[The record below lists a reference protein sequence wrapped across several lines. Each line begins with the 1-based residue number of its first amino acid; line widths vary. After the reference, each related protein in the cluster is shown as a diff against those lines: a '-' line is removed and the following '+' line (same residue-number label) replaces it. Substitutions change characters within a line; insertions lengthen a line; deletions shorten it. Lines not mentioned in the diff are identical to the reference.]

1 MNRVCLVSVAVLLM
15 AGMANANAQTD
26 ADAQYKAGADFARE
40 IKGKGDS
47 SLNNFNPGDSIPN
60 YTDSPGE
67 KNYYGGVTATGDGA
81 MKADGTQEWTTN
93 EATQAVTDS
102 FINNPKEPISPD
114 APFIQASQDVQS
126 RADTI
131 IGKTGQTQCETQNI
145 NRSEFTNYTCERDL
159 LVEQACTRE
168 ASIKENVTTE
178 KQQKEVT
185 VPVTLTVSSGTA
197 WSGKLV
203 IPENGRLLRVAV
215 NATNMPIPY
224 TSDCNNTWSGKCE
237 KAMKESFT
245 IMGQSLPVKIDKLPN
260 YSEQCSGGKNGSCT
274 VRYNDGFSS
283 VNSAFNVD
291 MWVGAG
297 QSFDVQKQS
306 HFAWGVASSFP
317 ISITLTFEIDVV
329 VAYPEVVWSEYCPFS
344 KEEGK
349 LSKSE
354 CIKPGETRT
363 VIVANKPYSFTQS
376 CWMYKDTY
384 MTQAADA
391 GTCKKYI
398 DNPACT
404 LASRQ
409 CAFSAE
415 DGSGCLHEFATFSC
429 ETRTSGTVMICG
441 GESFCLDGE
450 CERAQKGKNN
460 DFAPVV
466 SALAALA
473 AAGKD
478 VADLNGV
485 DVRAFTGSAK
495 FCKKFAVG
503 FSDCCKDSGWGQ
515 DIGIANCSTEEK
527 ALGKAKEKQLTVSVG
542 EFCSKKVLG
551 VCLEKKRGYCQF
563 DSKLAQIV
571 QQQGRNGQLRI
582 GFGAAKSPDCRG
594 ITQTE
599 LQQIKF
605 DNLDFSNFFED
616 LQNNQ
621 NIPDNNALT
630 ERVREQ
636 IATQLQSK

>member
-93 EATQAVTDS
+93 DATQAVTDS

-131 IGKTGQTQCETQNI
+131 IGKTGQMQCEAQQI
-145 NRSEFTNYTCERDL
+145 NRSEFTNYSCERDIQ
-159 LVEQACTRE
+159 VEQACTRTAE
-168 ASIKENVTTE
+168 ITGNWTEGWETRFVTISPGSFSFQPSGNNALFSFQAPVTGNVVWATLNVWVASNRYLWNMPTSFMNTSFNLQHTASIALSAAGM
-178 KQQKEVT
+178 
-185 VPVTLTVSSGTA
+185 TLSEGQIVSGLAQGT
-197 WSGKLV
+197 L
-203 IPENGRLLRVAV
+203 V
-215 NATNMPIPY
+215 NAGNLF
-224 TSDCNNTWSGKCE
+224 NTQFVQE
-237 KAMKESFT
+237 KSSTFTLEMLMNVKTKVFNPTITWTES
-245 IMGQSLPVKIDKLPN
+245 
-260 YSEQCSGGKNGSCT
+260 
-274 VRYNDGFSS
+274 
-283 VNSAFNVD
+283 
-291 MWVGAG
+291 
-297 QSFDVQKQS
+297 
-306 HFAWGVASSFP
+306 
-317 ISITLTFEIDVV
+317 
-329 VAYPEVVWSEYCPFS
+329 CPFS
-344 KEEGK
+344 KSEGTLKNTECIEPGSTKTVVVEGK
-349 LSKSE
+349 
-354 CIKPGETRT
+354 
-363 VIVANKPYSFTQS
+363 PYQVTQA
-376 CWMYKDTY
+376 CWKYKDTY

-404 LASRQ
+404 LASRK

-415 DGSGCLHEFATFSC
+415 DGGGCLHEYETWSC
-429 ETRTSGTVMICG
+429 ETRTAGKVMICG
-441 GESFCLDGE
+441 GDTFCLDGE

>member
-1 MNRVCLVSVAVLLM
+1 MKPVCLISVAVLLVV
-15 AGMANANAQTD
+15 GMGNTNAQTD

-67 KNYYGGVTATGDGA
+67 KNYYGGV
-81 MKADGTQEWTTN
+81 KASSDGTLKTDGGNAWSQSD
-93 EATQAVTDS
+93 AGKAVTES

-114 APFIQASQDVQS
+114 APFIQSGKDVQS
-126 RADTI
+126 KADTI
-131 IGKTGQTQCETQNI
+131 IGKTGQMQCEAQQI
-145 NRSEFTNYTCERDL
+145 NRSEFTRHVCERDTAVLRTCERAAEIGGHHETRYEDRSAHIDKSMIRWWKEGNRIHGTFTAPFTGRLTTGSIYLELQDDL
-159 LVEQACTRE
+159 HSYGVPLAFSLLGNEVRYGRQDWGSRPLNVGNVTLTQGQQVDIFLTMDPGGHLDTFLDAMVRQLSGGGGGSPMVFYVKFDGSSSVQVWVPTTSTPADCPLAQEAGAVKVNTVCSEPGGERTVTVNGQTYPVWASCWRFTDTYRLQEVDVGSCGKLANNLACTVAEHACAFNDEQGACLR
-168 ASIKENVTTE
+168 ENVT
-178 KQQKEVT
+178 
-185 VPVTLTVSSGTA
+185 
-197 WSGKLV
+197 
-203 IPENGRLLRVAV
+203 
-215 NATNMPIPY
+215 Y
-224 TSDCNNTWSGKCE
+224 
-237 KAMKESFT
+237 
-245 IMGQSLPVKIDKLPN
+245 
-260 YSEQCSGGKNGSCT
+260 
-274 VRYNDGFSS
+274 
-283 VNSAFNVD
+283 
-291 MWVGAG
+291 
-297 QSFDVQKQS
+297 
-306 HFAWGVASSFP
+306 
-317 ISITLTFEIDVV
+317 
-329 VAYPEVVWSEYCPFS
+329 
-344 KEEGK
+344 
-349 LSKSE
+349 
-354 CIKPGETRT
+354 
-363 VIVANKPYSFTQS
+363 
-376 CWMYKDTY
+376 
-384 MTQAADA
+384 
-391 GTCKKYI
+391 
-398 DNPACT
+398 
-404 LASRQ
+404 
-409 CAFSAE
+409 
-415 DGSGCLHEFATFSC
+415 SC
-429 ETRTSGTVMICG
+429 EQRTTGKVMICG
-441 GESFCLDGE
+441 GDTFCLDGE

-485 DVRAFTGSAK
+485 NVRAFTGSAK
-495 FCKKFAVG
+495 FCKMAAAG
-503 FSDCCKDSGWGQ
+503 FSNCCKDSGWGQ

-571 QQQGRNGQLRI
+571 QQQGRNGQLHI
-582 GFGAAKSPDCRG
+582 GFGAAKNPDCRG

-636 IATQLQSK
+636 IATQLQNK